1 MKPSSK
7 AKPEV
12 FLHPGEFYFG
22 GSSDRIGTLLG
33 SCVAICLWHPILRI
47 GGMCHFV
54 LPANQASASTK
65 LNGRYATDALQL
77 FKREVSLRKT
87 TMKEYQG
94 LIFGGGNVVAAL
106 ANSEQDTIGTRNA
119 GIAMDLL
126 QKEKVAIMVVD
137 VGETW
142 SRRISFNVSTGEV
155 MVKRQGQTFITR

>member
-1 MKPSSK
+1 MKALPKISQ
-7 AKPEV
+7 EV

-22 GSSDRIGTLLG
+22 DAGDRIGTLLG

-54 LPANQASASTK
+54 LPANQGRASSK

-77 FKREVSLRKT
+77 FKREVGLRKT
-87 TMKEYQG
+87 SMKEYQG
-94 LIFGGGNVVAAL
+94 LIYGGGNVVAAL

-119 GIAMDLL
+119 GIAMELL

-142 SRRISFNVSTGEV
+142 SRRISFNVSSGQVT
-155 MVKRQGQTFITR
+155 VKRQGQTFIVR